1 MLTARVHPGES
12 VGSWMMKGA
21 LDFLTSTDIPEAEIL
36 RQHFVFKV
44 IPMLNPD
51 GVINGNY
58 RCSLAGCDLNRRWKA
73 PSKVLHPTI
82 YHTKQMIHHFVKER
96 ELLIFTDFHGHSRRK
111 NIFMYGCN
119 VPSSP
124 EDSRIFP
131 FILSNICPYFIYH
144 YSRFGNQK
152 SKEST
157 ARMALFN
164 ELRQHPAIYTVESS
178 FCGNDVGKFAKYH
191 FSTENLAQTGA
202 DFCRALLVYASI
214 PAPMS
219 VLDGLFRNIN
229 GIYSHY

>member
-1 MLTARVHPGES
+1 
-12 VGSWMMKGA
+12 
-21 LDFLTSTDIPEAEIL
+21 
-36 RQHFVFKV
+36 
-44 IPMLNPD
+44 MLNPD

-73 PSKVLHPTI
+73 PSRVLHPTI
-82 YHTKQMIHHFVKER
+82 YHTKQMIHNFVKER
-96 ELLIFTDFHGHSRRK
+96 EMLLFTDFHGHSRRK

-119 VPSSP
+119 NPNSP
-124 EDSRIFP
+124 EDTRIFP
-131 FILSNICPYFIYH
+131 FILSNICPFFIYN

-191 FSTENLAQTGA
+191 FSTENLMQTGV
-202 DFCRALLVYASI
+202 DFCRSILIYAALQV
-214 PAPMS
+214 PMP
-219 VLDGLFRNIN
+219 VLESLFRNIN
-229 GIYSHY
+229 GIYGHY

>member
-1 MLTARVHPGES
+1 
-12 VGSWMMKGA
+12 
-21 LDFLTSTDIPEAEIL
+21 
-36 RQHFVFKV
+36 
-44 IPMLNPD
+44 MLNPD

-82 YHTKQMIHHFVKER
+82 YYTKQMIHNFVKER
-96 ELLIFTDFHGHSRRK
+96 ELLMFTDFHGHSRRK

-119 VPSSP
+119 IPSSP
-124 EDSRIFP
+124 EDTRIFP
-131 FILSNICPYFIYH
+131 FILSNICPFFIYH

-164 ELRQHPAIYTVESS
+164 ELRSHPAIYTVESS

-191 FSTENLAQTGA
+191 FSTDNLMQTGL
-202 DFCRALLVYASI
+202 DFCRAILIYANI
-214 PAPMS
+214 PAPAS
-219 VLDGLFRNIN
+219 VLEGLFKNIN